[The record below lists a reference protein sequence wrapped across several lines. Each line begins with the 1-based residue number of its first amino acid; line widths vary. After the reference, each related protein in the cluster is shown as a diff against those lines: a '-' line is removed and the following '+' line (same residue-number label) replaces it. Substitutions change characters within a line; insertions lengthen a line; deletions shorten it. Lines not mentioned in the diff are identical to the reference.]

1 MRHAILDHRALLD
14 HHLWR
19 CPKKAAQR
27 ARVDTHL
34 TNRHFFDGI
43 VGRDMKFVQLEQQQ
57 GVALLRLNRG
67 VINALNLQVLRE
79 LSELLRGVKDDLK
92 VRGLVLASAN
102 DKFFSIGFDLPELY
116 NLSAEEFRLFFRT
129 YNLLCLDLYTFP
141 KPTVSALTGHA
152 TAGGC
157 ILALC
162 TDYRLVAE
170 GRRLIGVNEIRLGVP
185 ITYLADCILRQLL
198 GDRQARDMIYSG
210 KLLSAEEALRVGLV
224 DQVLPARKVVY
235 EALKKARDLG
245 EMPRDAFA
253 ACKRLRVQ
261 AIEAQVLSYMEKE
274 EELFIKYWYSSEARQ
289 GLKEAI
295 DKFVPKD

>member
-1 MRHAILDHRALLD
+1 VAVA
-14 HHLWR
+14 
-19 CPKKAAQR
+19 KKAAQR

-116 NLSAEEFRLFFRT
+116 NLSAEEFRLFFKT

-141 KPTVSALTGHA
+141 QTHGQRP
-152 TAGGC
+152 
-157 ILALC
+157 
-162 TDYRLVAE
+162 YRA
-170 GRRLIGVNEIRLGVP
+170 
-185 ITYLADCILRQLL
+185 C
-198 GDRQARDMIYSG
+198 YSG
-210 KLLSAEEALRVGLV
+210 GMHLGPLHRLSPCG
-224 DQVLPARKVVY
+224 
-235 EALKKARDLG
+235 
-245 EMPRDAFA
+245 
-253 ACKRLRVQ
+253 
-261 AIEAQVLSYMEKE
+261 
-274 EELFIKYWYSSEARQ
+274 
-289 GLKEAI
+289 
-295 DKFVPKD
+295 